1 MSKHNGYHP
10 KRNRIYQTMALYD
23 RDESGNIDFREF
35 LKMVFEKPYQ
45 RDTSEDLKKVF
56 AEIDGDSKG
65 FLNAED
71 LRDLAAEL
79 K

>member
-45 RDTSEDLKKVF
+45 RDTS
-56 AEIDGDSKG
+56 
-65 FLNAED
+65 
-71 LRDLAAEL
+71 
-79 K
+79 